1 MRPSR
6 AVQDRLDVLIFASA
20 QPEIVIA
27 ENRRGI
33 HGLELLGLVAAL
45 SSAGCRSTQIL
56 LLLGLSC

>member
-6 AVQDRLDVLIFASA
+6 ALQDRLDVLIFASA
-20 QPEIVIA
+20 QLEIGIA

-33 HGLELLGLVAAL
+33 PGLELLGLAAAL
-45 SSAGCRSTQIL
+45 SSDGCHSTQIL